1 MKNRNKFFD
10 EERFVSL
17 CLFFI
22 VLIAFAFFI
31 GAIIIQVNFV
41 LPERK
46 SYSETYNIASSY
58 IKDTYDLD
66 TIDYPDN
73 RIKISN
79 DRRFTNITTIGKD
92 YNGKD
97 HTIDVIMI
105 DEVYTRGYEP
115 AYDYIVKIYWFSDQ
129 LLLDKI

>member
-1 MKNRNKFFD
+1 MKRRNEFFD

-17 CLFFI
+17 YLLFI

-115 AYDYIVKIYWFSDQ
+115 AYDYIVKIYWFSDR

>member
-1 MKNRNKFFD
+1 MKRRNEFFD

-17 CLFFI
+17 YLLFI
-22 VLIAFAFFI
+22 VLIAFAFSI

>member
-1 MKNRNKFFD
+1 M
-10 EERFVSL
+10 
-17 CLFFI
+17 LFFI
-22 VLIAFAFFI
+22 V
-31 GAIIIQVNFV
+31 AIIYQVNFV

-58 IKDTYDLD
+58 IIDNYDLD

-115 AYDYIVKIYWFSDQ
+115 AYDYIVKIY
-129 LLLDKI
+129 

>member
-1 MKNRNKFFD
+1 MERRNKYFD
-10 EERFVSL
+10 EE
-17 CLFFI
+17 LFFSLLLLFM
-22 VLIAFAFFI
+22 VLIIFAFFTV
-31 GAIIIQVNFV
+31 AIIYQVNFV

-92 YNGKD
+92 YNGKN

>member
-1 MKNRNKFFD
+1 MKRRNEFFD

-17 CLFFI
+17 YLLFI

-41 LPERK
+41 LPEKK

-115 AYDYIVKIYWFSDQ
+115 AYDYIVKIY
-129 LLLDKI
+129 

>member
-1 MKNRNKFFD
+1 MKRRNEFFD

-17 CLFFI
+17 YLLFI

-41 LPERK
+41 LPEKK

-97 HTIDVIMI
+97 HNIDVIMI

-115 AYDYIVKIYWFSDQ
+115 AYDYIVKIY
-129 LLLDKI
+129 

>member
-1 MKNRNKFFD
+1 MKRRNEFFD
-10 EERFVSL
+10 EERFFSL
-17 CLFFI
+17 YLLFI
-22 VLIAFAFFI
+22 VLISFAFSI
-31 GAIIIQVNFV
+31 GAIIIQVNFF

-115 AYDYIVKIYWFSDQ
+115 AYDYIVKIY
-129 LLLDKI
+129 